1 MLGLI
6 DTKVFLIS
14 FAIGIFF
21 AYITD
26 PQQKVI
32 HIYPS
37 PDNANKFVYKD
48 SAGSC
53 FKFAY
58 ESVNCP
64 LDAKKMGN
72 VPSQPFETESMK

>member
-6 DTKVFLIS
+6 DTKIFLIS

-26 PQQKVI
+26 PEQKVI

-37 PDNANKFVYKD
+37 PDNADKFIYKD

-58 ESVNCP
+58 ETVSCP
-64 LDAKKMGN
+64 LDAKQMGS
-72 VPSQPFETESMK
+72 VPSQPFESTVPK